1 MNLAEISIKKSV
13 ITWTMTVVLLFLGYY
28 AYMGLP
34 RLEDPEFAIKEAV
47 ISTPYPGAS
56 AAEVE
61 LEVTEKIEKAAQELG
76 QLKRVESYSARGQST
91 VKVIIKDEYDI
102 KRLPQVWDELR
113 RKVNDYQAQLPPGAG
128 PSVVNDDFGDTYGVY
143 VALTGEGFTYAELKK
158 VAELLKR
165 ELTPV
170 TDVKKIL
177 FFGVQEEA
185 IYVEISKSKVSAL
198 GITLEQIFDALR
210 VKNVPA
216 DAGRIKIGSEY
227 MPLYPSGVFKSEKDF
242 GDLLISSQTGKLV
255 QMQDGD
261 MILTSQTGK
270 LIYLK
275 DIATIRRGYVDPPRE
290 ILRVNGQPAIG
301 LAISTVLGGN
311 VVKMGEAVTK
321 RFYELMPEIPWGM
334 NVEVI
339 SDQADSVVKAIN
351 GFVINLVEA
360 VAIVIIVL
368 LFFMGLRS
376 GLIIGFILTLTIAA
390 TFVVMGYYEIT
401 LERIS
406 LGALIIAL
414 GMLVDNAIVVVDGMK
429 VRMEQGMDGLEAAK
443 QVVGQNGI
451 PLLGATAVA
460 VLAFASI
467 GGMTN
472 NTGEFCRA
480 LYYVILISLSLSWLT
495 AVTSTPLITKTFLK
509 VKKPASGQDEP
520 ADPYAGKFYQLYR
533 KGLTNAIRFRWI
545 TIGIVG
551 GLFVL
556 SIIGFGYVKNLFF
569 PPSTRPQFMIEIQ
582 YRENIHIRET
592 AAKVAKIEEYLKT
605 IDGVTDVAAAIGA
618 GHPRFLV
625 TYNVP
630 IDVGSHYTILMVSV
644 EEYEVIDQIFQ
655 KVQNDL
661 EAMFPDGIINLKKF
675 NLGPGNGGKIQLRIN
690 GPDPVE
696 LRRMADETKAI
707 IEADFD
713 SKAIRDE
720 WGAMVKTVRPILAE
734 DRARRAGIDRRMAS
748 TALQANYTGTLTG
761 IYREGIELIPIYAR
775 APDGER
781 DTVEDMLDIP
791 IISPITRE
799 KIPALQVINRV
810 KTENENVRQSRYNR
824 RPMIKIHADAR
835 EGFPSE
841 VLDRVKPKIEQT
853 LGVDTEVYLGRKV
866 DPEKYTAG
874 TIPIKYDDIIPLKDK
889 PGYFIAWSGEAE
901 DSADATTQLAASI
914 PIYFGMMILVVIFL
928 FNAFRQPLIIWLTV
942 PLAIIGVTAGLLIFN
957 QPFGFMALL
966 GVMSLSGMLIKNAI
980 VLIDQIDLEIR
991 EGKDHF
997 QAILDSGV
1005 SRMKP
1010 VSMAALTT
1018 IMGMI
1023 PLLQDGF
1030 FVAMAVTI
1038 MFGLGFATV
1047 LTLVFVPVLYATLFK
1062 IPYAES
1068 N

>member
-1 MNLAEISIKKSV
+1 MNIAELSIKKSV
-13 ITWTMTVVLLFLGYY
+13 ITWTMTIVLLVLGYF
-28 AYMGLP
+28 AYTGLP

-47 ISTPYPGAS
+47 VITPYPGAS

-76 QLKRVESYSARGQST
+76 QLKRVESYSERGKST
-91 VKVIIKDEYDI
+91 VKVVIKDEYDLR
-102 KRLPQVWDELR
+102 RLPQVWDELR
-113 RKVNDYQAQLPPGAG
+113 RKVNDYQSQLPPGAG
-128 PSVVNDDFGDTYGVY
+128 PSIVNDDFGDTYGVY
-143 VALTGEGFTYAELKK
+143 VALTGDGFTYAELKK

-165 ELTPV
+165 ELTVV
-170 TDVKKIL
+170 TDVKKIT
-177 FFGVQEEA
+177 FFGVQDEA
-185 IYVEISKSKVSAL
+185 IYVEISKAKISAL
-198 GITLEQIFDALR
+198 GITLEEIFDALR

-227 MPLYPSGVFKSEKDF
+227 IPLYPSGVFKSEQDF
-242 GDLLISSQTGKLV
+242 GDLLISSQG
-255 QMQDGD
+255 
-261 MILTSQTGK
+261 GK

-275 DIATIRRGYVDPPRE
+275 DVATIERDYVDPPRQ
-290 ILRVNGQPAIG
+290 ILRFNGKPAIG
-301 LAISTVLGGN
+301 IAISTVLGGN

-368 LFFMGLRS
+368 LFFMGMRS

-390 TFVVMGYYEIT
+390 TFVVMGYYQIT

-429 VRMEQGMDGLEAAK
+429 VRMEQGIDGLEAAK
-443 QVVGQNGI
+443 QVVGQNSI

-460 VLAFASI
+460 ILAFASI

-480 LYYVILISLSLSWLT
+480 LFYVILISLSLSWLT

-509 VKKPASGQDEP
+509 VKKPNADQTEP
-520 ADPYAGKFYQLYR
+520 VDPYAGKFYQLYR
-533 KGLTNAIRFRWI
+533 RGLSNAIRFRWI
-545 TIGIVG
+545 TIGVVS

-592 AAKVAKIEEYLKT
+592 AAKVAKIEEYLQT
-605 IDGVTDVAAAIGA
+605 LDGVTDVAAAIGA

-630 IDVGSHYTILMVSV
+630 IDVGSHYTILLVSV

-655 KVQNDL
+655 KVQSDL

-696 LRRMADETKAI
+696 LRRMANETKAI
-707 IEADFD
+707 ITADFD

-720 WGAMVKTVRPILAE
+720 WGAMVKTIRPILAE

-761 IYREGIELIPIYAR
+761 VYREGIELIPIYAR
-775 APDGER
+775 APADER
-781 DTVEDMLDIP
+781 KTVEDMLDIP
-791 IISPITRE
+791 LISPITRE
-799 KIPALQVINRV
+799 KVPALQVINGVR
-810 KTENENVRQSRYNR
+810 TENENVRQSRYNR
-824 RPMIKIHADAR
+824 RPMIKVHADAR
-835 EGFPSE
+835 EGLPSE
-841 VLDRVKPKIEQT
+841 VLDRVKPKIEQA
-853 LGVDTEVYLGRKV
+853 LGVDAEAYLGKKV
-866 DPEKYTAG
+866 DPENYTAG
-874 TIPIKYDDIIPLKDK
+874 TIPIKYDDIIPLKGK
-889 PGYFIAWSGEAE
+889 PGYFIAWSGEGE

-914 PIYFGMMILVVIFL
+914 PIYFGMMILAVIFL

-991 EGKDHF
+991 EGKDRY
-997 QAILDSGV
+997 QAIIDSGV

-1030 FVAMAVTI
+1030 FIAMAVTI

-1062 IPYAES
+1062 IPYAETT
-1068 N
+1068 